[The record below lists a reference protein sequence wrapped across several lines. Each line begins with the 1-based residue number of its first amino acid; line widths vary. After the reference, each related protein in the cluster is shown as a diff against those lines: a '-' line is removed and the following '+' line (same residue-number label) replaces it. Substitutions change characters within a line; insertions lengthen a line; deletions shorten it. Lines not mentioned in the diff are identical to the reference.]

1 VEPFRPD
8 AEEIARARAV
18 TLESARARPVCIRLG
33 DDRRFAATIAEL
45 KSVLVNFPGRSE
57 VVIELSDE
65 RRVRLGS
72 DFRVEPSPGLR
83 AELEH
88 LLGSPARLV
97 A

>member
-1 VEPFRPD
+1 VAEAAQAKPLHVRIGD
-8 AEEIARARAV
+8 ACRLDAV
-18 TLESARARPVCIRLG
+18 I
-33 DDRRFAATIAEL
+33 DDL
-45 KSVLVNFPGRSE
+45 KSVLGTFPGSSE

-72 DFRVEPSPGLR
+72 EFRVEPSPGLR

-88 LLGSPARLV
+88 LLGGPARLV